1 MTEPR
6 KISTYEF
13 EQAQEMLKVS
23 YWVKRGIAAAVVLTV
38 SLMGGC
44 PMYNVWQQGLQGKS
58 ELARAEYS
66 RQIAVQEAQA
76 KFDSAGRLADAA
88 ILAAKGSAQAEI
100 EKARGV
106 AEANTIVADS
116 LKGHEEYLRYLWID
130 RVAGSAGR
138 EIIYVPTEANLPILE
153 ATRLAPAVK

>member
-1 MTEPR
+1 MPR
-6 KISTYEF
+6 QISERDF
-13 EQAQEMLKVS
+13 ELAQEVLQGR
-23 YWVKRGIAAAVVLTV
+23 YWAIRVGIAAV
-38 SLMGGC
+38 SCAALLLGGC
-44 PMYNVWQQGLQGKS
+44 PPYNVWEKGLQGKA
-58 ELARAEYS
+58 ELAQAEYS

-76 KFDSAGRLADAA
+76 KFDSAGRLAEAA

-100 EKARGV
+100 EKARGI

-138 EIIYVPTEANLPILE
+138 EVIYVPTEANLPILE
-153 ATRLAPAVK
+153 ATRLTPVAK